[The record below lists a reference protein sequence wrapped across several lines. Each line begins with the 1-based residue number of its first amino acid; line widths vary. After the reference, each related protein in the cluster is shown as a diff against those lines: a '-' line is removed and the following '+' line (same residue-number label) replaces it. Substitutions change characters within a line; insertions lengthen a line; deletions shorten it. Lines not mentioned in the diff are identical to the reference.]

1 MANGLSQRDGA
12 APDDDGDEQG
22 GGVLV
27 PAVSRTVRVLDT
39 LAQQVGGATLTELAK
54 SCSLAKSTAS
64 NLIRTM
70 LTEGLISY
78 DGETRRYNLGP
89 LLVEYGIAAVTRTTP
104 VTEARPYMERLAER
118 TQLACLAIQ
127 PMPDGHF
134 TAIAKI
140 ESRKDIKITIEIG
153 ARFDRTA
160 PLLSRLIA
168 AWDESAA
175 KAARPDGPSREELR
189 AKGFGAVFG
198 EYRPELNV
206 VGFPVFDR
214 DGYPCLVITL
224 LGIGADL
231 TPTDVEELAEYL
243 VVAARAITARS
254 GGQVPADYPG
264 GGADEGA
271 S

>member
-1 MANGLSQRDGA
+1 MANGLSRQHGRA
-12 APDDDGDEQG
+12 LDDDVDEQG
-22 GGVLV
+22 GGALV

-39 LAQQVGGATLTELAK
+39 LARNVGGATLTELAK

-70 LTEGLISY
+70 VTEGLISY
-78 DGETRRYNLGP
+78 DSETRRYNLGP

-168 AWDESAA
+168 AWDESA
-175 KAARPDGPSREELR
+175 KQVVRPGGPSRAELR
-189 AKGFGAVFG
+189 ANGFGAVFG

-206 VGFPVFDR
+206 AGFPVFDR
-214 DGYPCLVITL
+214 DGYPCLLITL

-231 TPTDVEELAEYL
+231 TPQDVEGLADYL
-243 VVAARAITARS
+243 VLAARAITARS
-254 GGQVPADYPG
+254 GGQVPADYPET
-264 GGADEGA
+264 AEE
-271 S
+271 SVI